1 MLSRNDSSVL
11 SGHARTAS
19 PAGDGGQEAY
29 SPVSLSKTHHTTP
42 LSSPTSSSSPS
53 HSTAPSAAPTPAKLA
68 PNEGTFTGGGGGSSG
83 LQSPMQEIERLQ
95 ESGHIVET
103 SAKQNRSPLRTPPTG
118 RRGEYRAAMAEASYL
133 KRVASP
139 RSGKKS
145 DGGNPL
151 LHPPL
156 PNLRVNATNGTIVS
170 SGVCMTCG
178 VDPKGTPDGV
188 PAIPSVLATE
198 LVRLERENRTLRVS
212 PSFPPFCFF
221 PPNLSPNL
229 FERGSHHNRPYIFAR
244 VRSTIHADWQGGV
257 YD

>member
-19 PAGDGGQEAY
+19 PAGDGGRG
-29 SPVSLSKTHHTTP
+29 S
-42 LSSPTSSSSPS
+42 
-53 HSTAPSAAPTPAKLA
+53 
-68 PNEGTFTGGGGGSSG
+68 SSG
-83 LQSPMQEIERLQ
+83 LQSPMQNKI

-103 SAKQNRSPLRTPPTG
+103 SKQNCSPLRTPPTG
-118 RRGEYRAAMAEASYL
+118 RRGEYRAAT
-133 KRVASP
+133 
-139 RSGKKS
+139 RS
-145 DGGNPL
+145 GNPL

-156 PNLRVNATNGTIVS
+156 PNLRVDASNGTIVS